1 MIQVKLLRAD
11 LRPSS
16 ISYPSS
22 LSYSSFYNKY
32 MPYETVVTQGLDY
45 LTLCLRNE
53 KFLKT
58 MLSGQ
63 TIVLNQR

>member
-1 MIQVKLLRAD
+1 MTQVKLLKAD
-11 LRPSS
+11 LRPSC
-16 ISYPSS
+16 ISSPSS
-22 LSYSSFYNKY
+22 LSYSSFYNKH

-53 KFLKT
+53 K
-58 MLSGQ
+58 LSGR